1 MEASN
6 SRDPRC
12 TAARSVHVE
21 TRGARL
27 PTIELAMSQILF
39 GSLKLQESLAG
50 LFAISALR
58 YARAS
63 GTVPAPLD

>member
-1 MEASN
+1 
-6 SRDPRC
+6 
-12 TAARSVHVE
+12 
-21 TRGARL
+21 
-27 PTIELAMSQILF
+27 MSQILF